1 MILSIHKSSILVAQ
15 MKVNKSSQH
24 RTGTFAFKSS
34 IPILKN
40 LSSIGL
46 TEAIVQE
53 DLLRKATT
61 KSLILSSQDDLN
73 IQTELRQHTASD
85 DSNDATAEDT
95 LIDATDQT
103 PTDSSDDDTNQNTS
117 DQGTSADD
125 TDNDGTSSGTEQHES
140 DEGTPESSSETSAV
154 SDNQIE
160 LPEQIELR
168 DTTIGKLFDGSN
180 SLFKITVHCYIDGSE
195 IEKLRLI
202 YDDVQLT
209 SRE

>member
-1 MILSIHKSSILVAQ
+1 

-95 LIDATDQT
+95 LLDATDQT

-195 IEKLRLI
+195 IEELRLI

>member
-1 MILSIHKSSILVAQ
+1 MILFIHKSSISVAP

-24 RTGTFAFKSS
+24 RTGTFAFKFCV
-34 IPILKN
+34 PILKN
-40 LSSIGL
+40 LSSFGL

-53 DLLRKATT
+53 DLLRTAKT
-61 KSLILSSQDDLN
+61 KSLIISSQDDLN
-73 IQTELRQHTASD
+73 IQTELHQQTVND

-95 LIDATDQT
+95 LLDATDQA
-103 PTDSSDDDTNQNTS
+103 PTDSSDDDTNQSSS

-125 TDNDGTSSGTEQHES
+125 GTSSGTEPSES

-180 SLFKITVHCYIDGSE
+180 SPFKITVYCYIDGTE
-195 IEKLRLI
+195 IEELRLI